1 MISLP
6 LTILNDM
13 PDNLQKALDSL
24 AFSLSMCRD
33 DSLRYALDF
42 QVLYASL
49 VSFRKPG
56 RFPWNPPQYCSIP
69 QKALKTFP
77 AQKNWLVVLRT
88 ELPG

>member
-13 PDNLQKALDSL
+13 PDKLQKALDSL

-56 RFPWNPPQYCSIP
+56 RFPWNPPPILLHSTKGFKNISCT
-69 QKALKTFP
+69 KAL
-77 AQKNWLVVLRT
+77 AGRSQY
-88 ELPG
+88 